1 MRLTILFISLFSAS
15 SFCDDIELVR
25 YSFHQINNKDEL
37 SSFLDNFKDSSCES
51 YEPFIAAAS
60 MQMARYAFITKK
72 MKYFNMGKEKLEY
85 YIINNPKNL
94 EAKYLRLLIQKEIP
108 SFLNYND
115 SIENDRKFIE
125 LNLAAS
131 NLSKEYQKLILQNI
145 KK

>member
-1 MRLTILFISLFSAS
+1 MKIIILVFTILS
-15 SFCDDIELVR
+15 SSTFCKDIDQVR
-25 YSFHQINNKDEL
+25 NDFHKIDNKDDL
-37 SSFLDNFKDSSCES
+37 LLFLDNFKNSNCELV
-51 YEPFIAAAS
+51 EPFIAATS
-60 MQMARYAFITKK
+60 MQMARYAFVTKK